1 MMSSVSNQIQRRSIF
16 KIAIPATIAGIA
28 EPLLS
33 LTDTAIVGNIP
44 QTGLISLA
52 AAGIVGSYLSML
64 IWVLGQSR
72 AALASLIA
80 QYLGGGQLKEIEELP
95 AQALLINIG
104 ISILLVVGSIAFM
117 RPILELMNA
126 EGTLLEY
133 CESYFKIRI
142 WGFPL
147 TLITFAVFGMFRGLQ
162 NTYWPML
169 IAATGAI
176 LNVGLDYLLVFGWEG
191 YVPAMYLEGAAWA
204 SLIAQGVMAVM
215 SLILMYYKTNF
226 RIKLSRQIH
235 PELRRYVKM
244 SLHLFIRTLA
254 LNAALIYSVK
264 TATALGNAYIGAHTI
279 AFNLWLFAAFLIDG
293 FSSAANLM
301 GGRFLGAKQYDLL
314 RELIRKT
321 SIYALILSL
330 LIMGVGVLFYE
341 PIGYLFSNDPKAVE
355 VFKEIFLIVILFM
368 PLNALAFIY
377 DGLFKGLGETAY
389 LRNVLLASS
398 FLGFIPFVYISV
410 QLGWGLKGIWMGF
423 AFWILLRYIA
433 LAVKFRLKFLPLA
446 RKD

>member
-1 MMSSVSNQIQRRSIF
+1 MSSTKNQIKRRSIF

-44 QTGLISLA
+44 EQGLISLA

-80 QYLGGGQLKEIEELP
+80 QYLGKGQLKEIEELP
-95 AQALLINIG
+95 AQALMINLG
-104 ISILLVVGSIAFM
+104 ISVVLVTGSLVFM

-126 EGTLLEY
+126 HGTLLEY
-133 CESYFKIRI
+133 CESYFRIRI

-147 TLITFAVFGMFRGLQ
+147 TLITFAIFGMFRGLQ

-169 IAATGAI
+169 IAMVGAV
-176 LNVGLDYLLVFGWEG
+176 LNVFLDYLFVFGWEG
-191 YVPAMYLEGAAWA
+191 LVPAMYLEGAAWA
-204 SLIAQGVMAVM
+204 SLIAQAVMALM
-215 SLILMYYKTNF
+215 SLVLMYKKTNF
-226 RIKLSRQIH
+226 RVKLKRVIH
-235 PELRRYVKM
+235 PELKRYVKM

-264 TATALGNAYIGAHTI
+264 TATSLGNAYIGAHTI
-279 AFNLWLFAAFLIDG
+279 AFNLWLFSAFLIDG

-301 GGRFLGAKQYDLL
+301 GGRFLGANQYNLL
-314 RELIRKT
+314 RELINKT
-321 SIYALILSL
+321 SSYALVLSL
-330 LIMGVGVLFYE
+330 IIMGTGVLFYE
-341 PIGYLFSNDPKAVE
+341 PIGYLFSNDPEAVE
-355 VFKEIFLIVILFM
+355 VFKEIFYIVIAFM

-377 DGLFKGLGETAY
+377 DGLFKGLGETKY

-398 FLGFIPFVYISV
+398 FFGFIPFVYFSD
-410 QLGWGLKGIWMGF
+410 QLGWGLKGIWFGF
-423 AFWILLRYIA
+423 AFWILVRYIA
-433 LAVKFRLKFLPLA
+433 LFVKFRLKFLPLA
-446 RKD
+446 RKG

>member
-1 MMSSVSNQIQRRSIF
+1 MGKKTKHIKRRAIF

-44 QTGLISLA
+44 DQGLISLA

-72 AALASLIA
+72 AALASIIA
-80 QYLGGGQLKEIEELP
+80 QYLGKGQVEEIEDLP
-95 AQALLINIG
+95 AQALMINMG
-104 ISILLVVGSIAFM
+104 ISVVLVFGSLLFM

-126 EGTLLEY
+126 SGSLLEY
-133 CESYFKIRI
+133 CVSYFEIRI

-162 NTYWPML
+162 NTYWPMI
-169 IAATGAI
+169 IATVGAL
-176 LNVGLDYLLVFGWEG
+176 LNVGLDYLFVFGWEG
-191 YVPAMYLEGAAWA
+191 VVPAMYLKGAAWA
-204 SLIAQGVMAVM
+204 SLIAQGVMALM
-215 SLILMYYKTNF
+215 SIMLMYQKTNF
-226 RIKLSRQIH
+226 RIKFHKVIH
-235 PELRRYVKM
+235 PELGRYVKM

-279 AFNLWLFAAFLIDG
+279 AFNLWLFSAFLIDG

-301 GGRFLGAKQYDLL
+301 GGRFLGGQQYGLL

-321 SIYALILSL
+321 SIYALVLSL
-330 LIMGVGVLFYE
+330 LIMGVGILFYE

-355 VFKEIFLIVILFM
+355 VFKDVFYIVIVFM

-377 DGLFKGLGETAY
+377 DGLFKGMGETKY

-398 FLGFIPFVYISV
+398 FLGFIPFVYLTD
-410 QLGWGLKGIWMGF
+410 QWGWGLKGIWLGF
-423 AFWILLRYIA
+423 GFWILLRYIA
-433 LAVKFRLKFLPLA
+433 LFVKFRHKFLPLV
-446 RKD
+446 RKG

>member
-1 MMSSVSNQIQRRSIF
+1 MSVSTNHIQRRSIF
-16 KIAIPATIAGIA
+16 KIALPATIAGIA

-44 QTGLISLA
+44 ETGLMSLA

-72 AALASLIA
+72 AALSSLIA
-80 QYLGGGQLKEIEELP
+80 QYLGRGELREIEELP
-95 AQALLINIG
+95 AQALAINIV
-104 ISILLVVGSIAFM
+104 ISLLLVLGSIAFM

-126 EGTLLEY
+126 NGTLLEY
-133 CESYFKIRI
+133 CESYFRIRI

-147 TLITFAVFGMFRGLQ
+147 TLITFGVFGMFRGLQ
-162 NTYWPML
+162 NTLWPML
-169 IAATGAI
+169 IAAVGAL
-176 LNVGLDYLLVFGWEG
+176 LNVGLDYLFVFGWED

-204 SLIAQGVMAVM
+204 SLIAQGVMALM
-215 SLILMYYKTNF
+215 SLILMYRKTNF
-226 RIKLSRQIH
+226 RIQFKGTVH
-235 PELRRYVKM
+235 PELKRYVKM

-264 TATALGNAYIGAHTI
+264 TATALGNEYIGAHTI

-301 GGRFLGAKQYDLL
+301 GGKFLGAKQYDSLQ
-314 RELIRKT
+314 ELVKKT
-321 SIYALILSL
+321 SVYSLLLSL
-330 LIMGVGVLFYE
+330 LIMGTGILFYE
-341 PIGYLFSNDPKAVE
+341 PIGYLFSNDPEAVAI
-355 VFKEIFLIVILFM
+355 FKEIFFVVILFM
-368 PLNALAFIY
+368 PLNALAFVY

-398 FLGFIPFVYISV
+398 FLGFIPFVYITG
-410 QLGWGLKGIWMGF
+410 QLGWGLQGIWLGF
-423 AFWILLRYIA
+423 GFWILTRYLA
-433 LAVKFRLKFLPLA
+433 LYIKFRLKFLPLA
-446 RKD
+446 RKA